1 MNGAE
6 RRRLRAMGE
15 RVDHK
20 PDADRD
26 FFRRFPH
33 IRYRVRRI
41 CEGERAEFE
50 RMGSTSASGLAE
62 FVAIKQIFRGG
73 AGAVSWPPTVLSP
86 AASTKERVDHFG
98 AAFPT
103 GGHAVVRCCRRPR
116 GIVSKLLR

>member
-50 RMGSTSASGLAE
+50 RMGSTSMEPPAGLAV
-62 FVAIKQIFRGG
+62 FVAVDQIFPG
-73 AGAVSWPPTVLSP
+73 
-86 AASTKERVDHFG
+86 
-98 AAFPT
+98 
-103 GGHAVVRCCRRPR
+103 
-116 GIVSKLLR
+116 